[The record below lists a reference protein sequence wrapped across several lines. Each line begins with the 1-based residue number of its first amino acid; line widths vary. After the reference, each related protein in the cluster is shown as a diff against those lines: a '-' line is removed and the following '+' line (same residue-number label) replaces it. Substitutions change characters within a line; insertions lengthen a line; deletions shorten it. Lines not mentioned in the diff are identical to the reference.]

1 MRSGSFSRGGG
12 SGDGEG
18 VNHSIGL
25 ELSRSSEHHIIR
37 EGGRERES
45 ERVYFGWFRVA
56 PVSLSAGLSRHCLDE
71 DDHTVRGH

>member
-25 ELSRSSEHHIIR
+25 ELLRSSEHHIIR
-37 EGGRERES
+37 EGGREGERES

-56 PVSLSAGLSRHCLDE
+56 PVSLSAGLS
-71 DDHTVRGH
+71 